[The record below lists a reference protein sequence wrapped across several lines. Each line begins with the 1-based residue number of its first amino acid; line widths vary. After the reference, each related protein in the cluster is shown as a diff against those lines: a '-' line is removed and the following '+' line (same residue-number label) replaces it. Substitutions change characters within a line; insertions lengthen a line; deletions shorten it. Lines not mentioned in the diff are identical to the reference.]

1 MSLGEGPKGAYQ
13 ESAPLLAR
21 GGELF
26 RGNRLHNLARQLRD
40 RRLWQLF
47 EPEPVQRGMAD
58 RAGRLD
64 GINSTLDNSIG
75 DAVAEFRYRFSPGES
90 GHAMVCPYGATNCQC
105 RVVAF
110 SVRCAGGA

>member
-1 MSLGEGPKGAYQ
+1 MSRGEGSKGAYQ
-13 ESAPLLAR
+13 ESTPLLAR

-26 RGNRLHNLARQLRD
+26 RGNLLHNLACHLRNGGM
-40 RRLWQLF
+40 WQVGDF
-47 EPEPVQRGMAD
+47 EPVQRGMAD

-75 DAVAEFRYRFSPGES
+75 DAVAEFRYRFSQGES